1 MDAPLNVDG
10 IFTRPTL
17 VTLSVGPSPR
27 SASTDI
33 GEDEGGIDDGRV
45 EVMLWI
51 NFVVGVR
58 AFVDLW

>member
-1 MDAPLNVDG
+1 MEAPLNVDG

-17 VTLSVGPSPR
+17 VTLSVGPSPG

-45 EVMLWI
+45 EAMLWI
-51 NFVVGVR
+51 N
-58 AFVDLW
+58 LWRG